1 MQLFFHEGNLV
12 STDILSFSKSMP
24 VKNVKTVFKSI
35 SDFFLKHNFEGLIKT
50 FHYHQSVENHGTP
63 QGEVSVFEIPFL
75 IPLQLSY
82 ESQGGL
88 FQRHCFVGSNY

>member
-24 VKNVKTVFKSI
+24 VKNVKTVFKSV

-50 FHYHQSVENHGTP
+50 FHYHQSV
-63 QGEVSVFEIPFL
+63 
-75 IPLQLSY
+75 
-82 ESQGGL
+82 
-88 FQRHCFVGSNY
+88 